1 MPVAGLDIGHPAAAA
16 GLGSRWHV
24 PARSSGGGAGFNL
37 LISNDFRNLA
47 LKWRHPLDTPAKG
60 SPGPGATSRRAAFFF
75 SLASP
80 SNRWHVPLF
89 AASAPTAATES
100 RAP

>member
-1 MPVAGLDIGHPAAAA
+1 MPVAGLDIGHPAATA
-16 GLGSRWHV
+16 GLRGRWHV

-47 LKWRHPLDTPAKG
+47 LKWRHSLDTPAKG

-75 SLASP
+75 ASP
-80 SNRWHVPLF
+80 ANRWHVPLF